1 MLATCNAQHLLCLD
15 PAMAIMVAESGM
27 QAAVLT
33 WRLQSCILVFQ
44 MLEGHLEEMAKRNI
58 CSRYAYPQHWWME
71 SE

>member
-1 MLATCNAQHLLCLD
+1 MLATCNAQHLLCLG
-15 PAMAIMVAESGM
+15 PVMAELGM

-44 MLEGHLEEMAKRNI
+44 MLEGHLEEMSKENI
-58 CSRYAYPQHWWME
+58 GSRYAYPQHWWME